1 MFGFQGLKA
10 FGFRVGVAGGRGG
23 DRRAWGFGGL
33 GGWMLQGRGDFA
45 DLRSLRALIR
55 IFSGSGV
62 IWIRICSVG
71 W

>member
-1 MFGFQGLKA
+1 MQG
-10 FGFRVGVAGGRGG
+10 AGEGIV
-23 DRRAWGFGGL
+23 GL
-33 GGWMLQGRGDFA
+33 GDLEVWGAGMLQGRGDFA